1 MIIMK
6 NPKTIYLDNAAST
19 QIDTLVL
26 KAMEPYLKTFYGNPS
41 ALYEQGRQAK
51 KAIEQARLKIA
62 KLINSKSSEI
72 IFTAGGTESNNLAIL
87 GLVRPLL
94 KGNNNR
100 PHIITTAIE
109 HHAVLEPCRELEK
122 QGVRVTYLP
131 VDKEGFINLI
141 DLKHAIRPETVLL
154 SVMYANNE
162 IGSILPI
169 SEIGK
174 ILKAENNQ
182 RRLKNLPEIIFHS
195 DACQA
200 AGYCDLNVQA
210 LGLDLMTINA
220 SKIHG
225 PKQTG
230 FLFVRNG
237 INLKPIIFGGGQ
249 ENKLRSGTEN
259 VGNIVGMH
267 KALEIAVS
275 NRKSNFKTQVTLR
288 DYFIKKINYLIPD
301 TFLNGPEFGSVNRLP
316 NNANLEFNNVEGE
329 ALQIYLDAKGI
340 SVGTGSACDSDSEKP
355 SHVLLAIGKNAK
367 QAKSSV
373 RFTLSKYTKKSEIDK
388 VLKIL
393 VTTIKLLRQLKV

>member
-1 MIIMK
+1 MK
-6 NPKTIYLDNAAST
+6 NSKIIYLDNAAST
-19 QIDTLVL
+19 QMDSLVL

-62 KLINSKSSEI
+62 KLINSKASEI

-94 KGNNNR
+94 ERRNGK

-122 QGVRVTYLP
+122 QGARVTYLP
-131 VDKEGFINLI
+131 VDKQGFIKLT
-141 DLKHAIRPETVLL
+141 DLKQAINSETVLV

-169 SEIGK
+169 AEIGK
-174 ILKAENNQ
+174 ILKAENNH

-200 AGYCDLNVQA
+200 AGYYDLNVQA
-210 LGLDLMTINA
+210 LGLDLMTVNA
-220 SKIHG
+220 SKIYG

-259 VGNIVGMH
+259 VGSIVGVA

-275 NRKSNFKTQVTLR
+275 NRKYNFKTQVKLR
-288 DYFIKKINYLIPD
+288 DYFIKKIQNLIPD
-301 TFLNGPEFGSVNRLP
+301 VVLNGPDFGSANRLP
-316 NNANLEFNNVEGE
+316 NNLNLEFSNVEGE
-329 ALQIYLDAKGI
+329 ALQIYLDAKGV
-340 SVGTGSACDSDSEKP
+340 SVGTGSACDSDSEEP

-373 RFTLSKYTKKSEIDK
+373 RFTLSKYTKKTEIDA

-393 VTTIKLLRQLKV
+393 VKTIKLLRQLKA

>member
-1 MIIMK
+1 MK
-6 NPKTIYLDNAAST
+6 NSKTIYLDNAAST
-19 QIDTLVL
+19 QMDSLVL

-62 KLINSKSSEI
+62 KLINSKTSEI

-87 GLVRPLL
+87 GLIRPLL
-94 KGNNNR
+94 ERHNIK

-122 QGVRVTYLP
+122 NGAKVTYLP
-131 VDKEGFINLI
+131 VDKQGFIKLT
-141 DLKHAIRPETVLL
+141 DLKQAINKETVLVT
-154 SVMYANNE
+154 VMYANNE

-169 SEIGK
+169 AEIGK
-174 ILKAENNQ
+174 ILKAENNH

-200 AGYCDLNVQA
+200 AGYYDLNVQA
-210 LGLDLMTINA
+210 LGLDLMTVNA
-220 SKIHG
+220 SKIYG

-237 INLKPIIFGGGQ
+237 INLKPIVFGGGQ

-259 VGNIVGMH
+259 VGNIVGMS

-275 NRKSNFKTQVTLR
+275 NRKSNFKTQITLR
-288 DYFIKKINYLIPD
+288 EYFIKKIQNLIPNV
-301 TFLNGPEFGSVNRLP
+301 FLNGPELGSSNRLP
-316 NNANLEFNNVEGE
+316 NNVNLEFKDVEGE
-329 ALQIYLDAKGI
+329 ALQIYLDAKGV
-340 SVGTGSACDSDSEKP
+340 SVGTGSACDSDSEEP
-355 SHVLLAIGKNAK
+355 SHVLLAIGKNTK

-373 RFTLSKYTKKSEIDK
+373 RFTLSKYTRKKELDV

-393 VTTIKLLRQLKV
+393 VTTIKLLRQLKA